1 MFKEKE
7 YLGKLDNQ
15 KEVEKLLEQYI
26 LRFERD
32 PKEEPELSRFH
43 LFDAKGN
50 VKGVRDMEIVD
61 YLVENVQFFVVGIT
75 PYYYEHGVFLEDHDG
90 VRMKYRIQKLIY
102 RDQVQSGVIK
112 RIYNLLITQPKVH
125 REAYELNKQPVRI
138 FHAKQWRTQIPSK
151 HKGYSDFLSQQ
162 LSKMGFYQ
170 ISI

>member
-50 VKGVRDMEIVD
+50 VKGVRLQGDTDHFPDI
-61 YLVENVQFFVVGIT
+61 L
-75 PYYYEHGVFLEDHDG
+75 FLL
-90 VRMKYRIQKLIY
+90 Y
-102 RDQVQSGVIK
+102 
-112 RIYNLLITQPKVH
+112 
-125 REAYELNKQPVRI
+125 
-138 FHAKQWRTQIPSK
+138 
-151 HKGYSDFLSQQ
+151 
-162 LSKMGFYQ
+162 
-170 ISI
+170 